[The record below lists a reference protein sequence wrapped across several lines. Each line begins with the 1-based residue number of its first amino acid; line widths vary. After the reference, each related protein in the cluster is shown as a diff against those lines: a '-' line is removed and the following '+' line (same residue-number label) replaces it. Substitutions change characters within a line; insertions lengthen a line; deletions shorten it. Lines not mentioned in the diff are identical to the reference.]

1 MIGSSAAP
9 ATHLRSAVRF
19 VALANFAYFGV
30 EFAVARAIGSVA
42 LFADSVD
49 FLEDT
54 AINLLI
60 LLALGWSAAARAR
73 TGKLLAAIIV
83 VPSLAALWTVVAK
96 LGDPV
101 APAAIPLTLTG
112 AGALVVNL
120 TCALRLS
127 AHRHGTG
134 SLTRAAF
141 LSARNDVAA
150 NVAII
155 GAGLLT
161 ATTPSAWPDLV
172 VGIAIALLNLDA
184 AKEVWDAATAQSA
197 APADVQDDR
206 RCPSGPRP

>member
-1 MIGSSAAP
+1 MANASTAS

-54 AINLLI
+54 AINFLI

-73 TGKLLAAIIV
+73 TGKLLAAIML
-83 VPSLAALWTVVAK
+83 VPSLATVWTVVAK
-96 LGDPV
+96 LGDPA

-112 AGALVVNL
+112 AGALVVNF
-120 TCALRLS
+120 TCAWRLS
-127 AHRHGTG
+127 THRHGTG
-134 SLTRAAF
+134 SLMRAAF
-141 LSARNDVAA
+141 PSARNDVAA

-155 GAGLLT
+155 TAGLLT
-161 ATTPSAWPDLV
+161 AATRSVWPDLV

-184 AKEVWDAATAQSA
+184 AKEVWDAATAESA
-197 APADVQDDR
+197 APPDA
-206 RCPSGPRP
+206 